1 MLLGLALGST
11 AYFSARPAARAPPHH
26 GAGDTLSCR
35 HRAVAA
41 CEPPVL
47 DERQAAIMKAQGY
60 QWDAERRRWYRGDP
74 TRRVRA
80 ECRSGGRFIRFVDAD
95 GETATGC
102 SQAVTAAVERFGSV
116 VQTAREESVSVDRE
130 ADLDFK
136 NRLSSKLAP
145 AVWLGVQAATLDLT
159 LTLTLTTDH

>member
-1 MLLGLALGST
+1 
-11 AYFSARPAARAPPHH
+11 
-26 GAGDTLSCR
+26 
-35 HRAVAA
+35 
-41 CEPPVL
+41 
-47 DERQAAIMKAQGY
+47 
-60 QWDAERRRWYRGDP
+60 
-74 TRRVRA
+74 
-80 ECRSGGRFIRFVDAD
+80 
-95 GETATGC
+95 
-102 SQAVTAAVERFGSV
+102 VTAAVERFGSV